1 MPIMNEVQYV
11 PLTKFEIEP
20 SLSDK
25 FWNEKVKR
33 SIQECDSV
41 STLKEMATLL
51 AQIATQRQGVI
62 KGLVKDLFVI
72 KGITV
77 DPNDLTNPLIESLED
92 KS

>member
-51 AQIATQRQGVI
+51 AQIATQRQAVI
-62 KGLVKDLFVI
+62 RALVKDLFAM
-72 KGITV
+72 KGVTV
-77 DPNDLTNPLIESLED
+77 DPNDLTNPLIESVEG